1 MCAPE
6 HRRIDMRHSDMRE
19 RDRERC
25 HTHMKHTDMRHM
37 DLSVH
42 RDIAYMHVRNEGSK
56 EVDGCI
62 LFHLCI

>member
-1 MCAPE
+1 MRAPA
-6 HRRIDMRHSDMRE
+6 HSRTDMKDADMRE

-25 HTHMKHTDMRHM
+25 HTHMKHTDVRHM

-42 RDIAYMHVRNEGSK
+42 RDILYMHVRNEGST

-62 LFHLCI
+62 LIHLCI